1 MDLKKITKNL
11 NIYKKTLTSGIDKYL
26 FGKAVN
32 PIFFISFMFIPFVI
46 VFINEC
52 IINILKFKNLL
63 FFAIF

>member
-32 PIFFISFMFIPFVI
+32 PIFR
-46 VFINEC
+46 
-52 IINILKFKNLL
+52 KFN
-63 FFAIF
+63 